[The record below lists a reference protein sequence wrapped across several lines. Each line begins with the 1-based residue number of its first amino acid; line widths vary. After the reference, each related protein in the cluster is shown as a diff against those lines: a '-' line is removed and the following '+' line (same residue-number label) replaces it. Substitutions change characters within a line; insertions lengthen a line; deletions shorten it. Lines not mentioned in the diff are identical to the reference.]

1 MDMNKTKTVAIMSV
15 VVIAML
21 GVIIYALRDN
31 LSEKKTTTQ
40 VPTTKKEE
48 VA

>member
-31 LSEKKTTTQ
+31 LSEKTTTTQ